1 MPLSKDQLQHRCL
14 WGQGAKQCR
23 YLTYGNGGQE
33 CTKRLSGRKKSAD
46 AKVEKIREDCKKNH
60 VDPNNQWNPIGNG
73 GTCQGYLYPDMA
85 REVER
90 LQRFEGS
97 YDFSSMADQATFA
110 EALQMLG
117 RHLAVHG
124 KSGSIRIHVGGSGI
138 VGVEANVGV

>member
-73 GTCQGYLYPDMA
+73 GTCQGYLYLPTQ
-85 REVER
+85 V
-90 LQRFEGS
+90 QG
-97 YDFSSMADQATFA
+97 YDQP
-110 EALQMLG
+110 
-117 RHLAVHG
+117 
-124 KSGSIRIHVGGSGI
+124 KK
-138 VGVEANVGV
+138 